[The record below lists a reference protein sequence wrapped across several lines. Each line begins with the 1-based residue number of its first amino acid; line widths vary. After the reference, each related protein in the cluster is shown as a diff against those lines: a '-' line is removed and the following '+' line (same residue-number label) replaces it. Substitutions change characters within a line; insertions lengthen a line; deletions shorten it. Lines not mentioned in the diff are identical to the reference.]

1 MDVAVCVKHVPD
13 TEAAIRIRADGH
25 GIDESGLPFV
35 MNYYDE
41 HGVEEALRI
50 KERLGGT
57 VTLLTAGPVRA
68 ALALRSG
75 LAMGADAAVHVAEEG
90 ATEVVR
96 VALQA
101 VITLVR
107 SNNETRY
114 TSLPGNVKARRTPAT
129 TKTLR
134 DLGQKRGE
142 LGMPTDRVEILDLNR
157 RPQRWA

>member
-13 TEAAIRIRADGH
+13 TEAAIRIRPDGH

-57 VTLLTAGPVRA
+57 VTLLTAGPARA

-75 LAMGADAAVHVAEEG
+75 LAMGAAAAAHIVDPAPHG
-90 ATEVVR
+90 AARLGVGTAPGAATGGQHYDLILR
-96 VALQA
+96 G
-101 VITLVR
+101 TL
-107 SNNETRY
+107 
-114 TSLPGNVKARRTPAT
+114 
-129 TKTLR
+129 
-134 DLGQKRGE
+134 
-142 LGMPTDRVEILDLNR
+142 
-157 RPQRWA
+157 